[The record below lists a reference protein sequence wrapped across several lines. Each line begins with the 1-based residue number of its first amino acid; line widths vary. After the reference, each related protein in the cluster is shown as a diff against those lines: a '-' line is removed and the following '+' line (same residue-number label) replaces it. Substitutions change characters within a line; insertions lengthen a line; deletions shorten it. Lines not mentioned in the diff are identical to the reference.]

1 MVVSLLMG
9 FYQQK
14 NAGFP
19 KSLCYSVFWSMLV
32 PGLLFK
38 QISGDFFA
46 KFVDNA
52 YPLSIFV

>member
-1 MVVSLLMG
+1 MVVLLLMG
-9 FYQQK
+9 FCK
-14 NAGFP
+14 HENAGFP
-19 KSLCYSVFWSMLV
+19 KSLCCSVFWSRIV

-38 QISGDFFA
+38 QISVDFFV